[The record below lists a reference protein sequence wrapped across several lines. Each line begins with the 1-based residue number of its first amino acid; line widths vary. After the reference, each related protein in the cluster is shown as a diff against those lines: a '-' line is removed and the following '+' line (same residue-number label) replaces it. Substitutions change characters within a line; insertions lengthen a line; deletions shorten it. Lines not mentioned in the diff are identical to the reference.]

1 MKQFN
6 IYKSMMKYL
15 TDKNLSLNAKGL
27 LSIVLFQDEIIGTE
41 IENYIE
47 NVNTEYRNIKELSSS
62 LNSLS
67 QIIKE
72 DKEDVYAEV
81 VDDMYS
87 NKIISERTFDRI
99 TDWDNEYN
107 KVKDDFE
114 L

>member
-72 DKEDVYAEV
+72 DKETIKIKTEN
-81 VDDMYS
+81 
-87 NKIISERTFDRI
+87 NKSLELR
-99 TDWDNEYN
+99 
-107 KVKDDFE
+107 VKNLTVKTE
-114 L
+114 TQKE